1 MSESDG
7 QLRALC
13 AWNNRL
19 TREIALLNLQLRSKE
34 LEMSALEKANA
45 NLRVELDAA
54 DVLLGEA
61 MDAAAEAQRR

>member
-19 TREIALLNLQLRSKE
+19 TRDVALLHLQLRSKE
-34 LEMSALEKANA
+34 LEISALENANA
-45 NLRVELDAA
+45 NLRVERDAA
-54 DVLLGEA
+54 DVLLGGA
-61 MDAAAEAQRR
+61 MDSLSERSEP

>member
-34 LEMSALEKANA
+34 LEISALKKANA
-45 NLRVELDAA
+45 DLLVERDAA
-54 DVLLGEA
+54 DALLGEA
-61 MDAAAEAQRR
+61 MDSLLERSEP

>member
-19 TREIALLNLQLRSKE
+19 TRDMALLGLQLRSKE
-34 LEMSALEKANA
+34 LEISALKMANA
-45 NLRVELDAA
+45 DLLVERDAINTA
-54 DVLLGEA
+54 LGAA
-61 MDAAAEAQRR
+61 MDAALEGKR